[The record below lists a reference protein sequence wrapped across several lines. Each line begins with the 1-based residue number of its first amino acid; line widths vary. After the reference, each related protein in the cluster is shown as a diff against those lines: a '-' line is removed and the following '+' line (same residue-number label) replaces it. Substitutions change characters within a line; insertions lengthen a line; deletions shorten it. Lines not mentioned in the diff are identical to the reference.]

1 MTDPADNQPH
11 DAFHDTIGH
20 VVPLRLLAGI
30 FAALI
35 FLTFVTVGV
44 TYVDFGRNPNLII
57 AILIAVVKA
66 SLVALYFMHLR
77 WDSPFN
83 SMVLVASFVFVALI
97 IIFALVDSFNYAPNV
112 IDAPDPAAI
121 SPG

>member
-1 MTDPADNQPH
+1 MTDPADTQPH

-20 VVPLRLLAGI
+20 VVPLRLLVGI

-35 FLTFVTVGV
+35 FLTFITVGV
-44 TYVDFGRNPNLII
+44 TFYDFGRNPNLVI

-83 SMVLVASFVFVALI
+83 SLVLVASLVFVALI
-97 IIFALVDSFNYAPNV
+97 IIFALLDSFNYGHNV
-112 IDAPDPAAI
+112 TDTPEPARV